1 MIMEKSIVDIKK
13 SLVDVNI
20 SVRDKMVNKEKET
33 LVKFLKTVS
42 TSSEF
47 EYDVWVID
55 ITNKHKNKSTGAK
68 SIYFTIFDDEYKDF
82 AKYFA
87 LYRIGQDIE
96 SSSIVGNLTGVSYFL
111 KYLKSNYQGIKLRDV
126 NKKIIYA
133 YRNYMK
139 ECTSISDRTKE
150 NYWTSL
156 ILIFKYMLGF
166 DEMPGKNCVGYINPF
181 VVPKSKRKV
190 KEEKYIPEDIIVQMD
205 KVLMKNED
213 IPIYF
218 RLAYWICRLIPSRI
232 TEVCSMKVEC
242 IKPYMEYKVLSIPTF
257 KQEVNYIKP
266 KMRNIGLK
274 EEDMGK
280 FLLDLINKQIDE
292 SSEYRNDIK
301 DKIEREFL
309 FVYKPYGYTKK
320 SMKWSKR
327 IGDSVTT
334 FKEDGFNR
342 MFKKICEI
350 YEIKDSTGKIYRP
363 SSHQLRHVGIT
374 DRLYEGF
381 RLIDIMAITGHKTSA
396 MISKSYSHVKQEELD
411 KISREVMGEEHNP
424 ILFNGR
430 IVNFNDDRKIK
441 EILRRPFAHRIG
453 KLGLCSDIS
462 NCKSGMFECLKCD
475 RFIPNADELEY
486 FEAQVEDWSKK
497 IKRAGSNQYLKENAQ
512 YNLELNQNIVEKI
525 KVGLKEMN
533 QGVEVISNNG

>member
-1 MIMEKSIVDIKK
+1 MENSIVDIKN
-13 SLVDVNI
+13 SLVDINI
-20 SVRDKMVNKEKET
+20 SVRDKIENKEKET
-33 LVKFLKTVS
+33 LKKFLKTVS
-42 TSSEF
+42 TVSVF
-47 EYDVWVID
+47 EDDVWVVD
-55 ITNKHKNKSTGAK
+55 IKNKHKNKNTGSK
-68 SIYFTIFDDEYKDF
+68 SIYFTIFDEEYKDF

-87 LYRIGQDIE
+87 LYRIGQDVE
-96 SSSIVGNLTGVSYFL
+96 SSSIVGNLTAVSNFL
-111 KYLKSNYQGIKLRDV
+111 KYLKANYEGLKLKDV
-126 NKKIIYA
+126 NKKIIYS
-133 YRNYMK
+133 YRDYMK
-139 ECTSISDRTKE
+139 EYTGVEDRTKE
-150 NYWTSL
+150 GYWTGL

-166 DEMPGKNCVGYINPF
+166 DEMPDRNCVGYINPF
-181 VVPKSKRKV
+181 VVPKSERKA
-190 KEEKYIPEDIIVQMD
+190 KKEKYIPEDVIVQMD
-205 KVLMKNED
+205 KVLMENED
-213 IPIYF
+213 IPVYF

-274 EEDMGK
+274 EEGMGE
-280 FLLDLINKQIDE
+280 FLLDLIKKQINE
-292 SSEYRNDIK
+292 SQEYRNDMK
-301 DKIEREFL
+301 GEIEREFL
-309 FVYKPYGYTKK
+309 FVYKPYHYMKK

-327 IGDSVTT
+327 AGKFVTT
-334 FKEDGFNR
+334 FKEEGFNR
-342 MFKKICEI
+342 MFKQVCEV
-350 YEIKDSTGKIYRP
+350 YDIKDSNGKIYRP
-363 SSHQLRHVGIT
+363 SSHQIRHVGIT

-381 RLIDIMAITGHKTSA
+381 RLIDIMAITGHKTSS
-396 MISKSYSHVKQEELD
+396 MISNNYSHVKQEELD
-411 KISREVMGEEHNP
+411 KISREVIGEEHNP
-424 ILFNGR
+424 IVFNGR
-430 IVNFNDDRKIK
+430 IVNFDDDRKIK

-525 KVGLKEMN
+525 KLGLKEMT
-533 QGVEVISNNG
+533 QDMEVASSNG